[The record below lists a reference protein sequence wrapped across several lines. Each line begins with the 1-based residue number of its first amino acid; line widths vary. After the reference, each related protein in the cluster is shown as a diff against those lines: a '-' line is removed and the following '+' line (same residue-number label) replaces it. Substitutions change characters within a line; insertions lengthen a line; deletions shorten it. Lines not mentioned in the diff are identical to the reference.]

1 MYFDAAD
8 EFPHVAKVLL
18 QKRVPDGS
26 GGSSLKWVP
35 EKEIDCFIDTP
46 STDRI
51 VEASKLNIIIHRDL
65 YCPYEEVIP
74 ATARIEYEGVE
85 YTMSGDSEDQGGMHE
100 INRIPLKRV

>member
-8 EFPHVAKVLL
+8 EFPHVVKVLL

-26 GGSSLKWVP
+26 GGSSLKWLL

-46 STDRI
+46 TTDRI
-51 VEASKLNIIIHRDL
+51 VEASKLNIIVHRDIF
-65 YCPYEEVIP
+65 CPYEENIP
-74 ATARIEYEGVE
+74 PTARIEYENVE
-85 YTMSGDSEDQGGMHE
+85 YVMSGEVEDQGSMHE